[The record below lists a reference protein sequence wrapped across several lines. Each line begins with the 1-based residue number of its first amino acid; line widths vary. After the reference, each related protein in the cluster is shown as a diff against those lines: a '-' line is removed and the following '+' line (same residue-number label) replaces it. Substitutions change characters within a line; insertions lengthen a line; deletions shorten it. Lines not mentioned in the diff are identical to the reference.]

1 MQGQKRKELAMRRG
15 GEVRAR
21 ALIHGRAVS
30 CELPKSGRP
39 RDFPARCNVAGTDL
53 STWVVREGWAVP
65 ADPPPALAEA
75 ADAAKKDGVGLW
87 RGGDDRP
94 EAKAQ

>member
-1 MQGQKRKELAMRRG
+1 
-15 GEVRAR
+15 
-21 ALIHGRAVS
+21 
-30 CELPKSGRP
+30 
-39 RDFPARCNVAGTDL
+39 VAGTDL